1 MKGDTLH
8 GNVTI
13 DVFQRSIN
21 IKFPKND
28 IDIQFIRSFRYFRWN
43 KTQFC
48 WVIPNYGKNLELIK
62 DYFGKR
68 VLQLNSHTDNTQSTE
83 REIAGKPSFTK
94 NDFLVINKSNRIFR
108 IYFAYNR
115 LIIHKLKE
123 IPLCRWDN
131 DEGCWNVPYSE
142 KFLNKLQIV
151 ASEFKLDYRY
161 HELQKP
167 KVLPRKS
174 KYDITNYRKCPQNYI
189 DKLLELRYSTNTIET
204 YTDLFEEFI
213 NFFENIS
220 VNDINGEMISE
231 FLQYLTIQRRVSY
244 SYHNQSINAIKFY
257 YERVLNKP
265 SQTFT
270 IERPRK
276 ETQLP
281 EVFSEEEIQAI
292 LKTVKNLKHKAIL
305 MTIYSGGLRISELIN
320 LKIKDI
326 DSQRMQIRIEQAK
339 GKKDR
344 YTLLSNKTLNVLRQY
359 FAEYKPKVWL
369 FEGSKGE
376 KYSARSIQMILKQA
390 VQQVGI
396 KKRVSVHTLRHSFAT
411 HLLEAGTDLRY
422 IQNLLGHES
431 SKTTEIYTHITTKG
445 FDQIK
450 NPLDKLDI

>member
-1 MKGDTLH
+1 MKDDTKH
-8 GNVTI
+8 RNVFI

-43 KTQFC
+43 KAQFC

-62 DYFGKR
+62 DYFGMR
-68 VLQLNSHTDNTQSTE
+68 VLQLNSHTDNAHVVKTKTTE
-83 REIAGKPSFTK
+83 KPSFSK
-94 NDFLVINKSNRIFR
+94 NDFLVVNKSNRIFQ
-108 IYFAYNR
+108 IYFAYNK
-115 LIIHKLKE
+115 LISNKLKE

-131 DEGCWNVPYSE
+131 DRRCWNVPYSE
-142 KFLNKLQIV
+142 LFLNKLQIV

-161 HELQKP
+161 YELQKP

-174 KYDITNYRKCPQNYI
+174 KYDINNYRKCPQNYI
-189 DKLLELRYSTNTIET
+189 DKLLELRYSTNTIDT
-204 YTDLFEEFI
+204 YSDLFEEFI
-213 NFFENIS
+213 NYFEDMPI
-220 VNDINGEMISE
+220 NDINGEMISQ
-231 FLQYLTIQRRVSY
+231 FLQYLTIERKVSY

-326 DSQRMQIRIEQAK
+326 DSQRMQIRVEQAK

-344 YTLLSNKTLNVLRQY
+344 YTLLSTKTLSILRQY
-359 FAEYKPKVWL
+359 FVQYKPKVWL
-369 FEGSKGE
+369 FEGSIGGR
-376 KYSARSIQMILKQA
+376 YSARSVQMILKKA

-396 KKRVSVHTLRHSFAT
+396 KKQVSVHTLRHSFAT

-422 IQNLLGHES
+422 IQSLLGHES

-445 FDQIK
+445 LDQIK